1 MKKTA
6 QGGHN
11 VARGDLRQLEIGLQK
26 IRTNI
31 WMKRKLG
38 VPITYDIQQVCATY
52 VNLRKLSYQG
62 EWTTFLLLLW
72 SLRDYV
78 IMVEYGHLKE
88 PQRAVPAE
96 LWTGAGRLALSL
108 IV

>member
-1 MKKTA
+1 MA
-6 QGGHN
+6 GE
-11 VARGDLRQLEIGLQK
+11 DLRQLEIELQK

-31 WMKRKLG
+31 WVERKLG
-38 VPITYDIQQVCATY
+38 VPITYNVREVCAAY
-52 VNLRKLSYQG
+52 ENLRKLSYQG
-62 EWTTFLLLLW
+62 EWSTFLLLLG

-78 IMVEYGHLKE
+78 IMVEYGQLKE
-88 PQRAVPAE
+88 PQRALPAE